1 MAFSALTDRGTLT
14 EKTSDTSI
22 GISPSAA
29 IAVGKLAVLWAV
41 TDNPTATDGATTDH
55 SVTDTDGHTWTRI
68 AEHTAA
74 GGGASNGVCAS
85 LWGTVATQEIG
96 TADSVNLAVGSAVTA
111 KTVGLMEVTMTA
123 SAFAVD
129 GSNQTLDGA
138 DGSATTLGS
147 LANVEHLWLNLWG
160 AEGVGTPTAPATDAD
175 YTFIN
180 AAGTTGGAG
189 ATNIRGA
196 LVARIFT
203 GTTDTATR
211 EGDSSTTEIQILAA
225 ISEDTG
231 GAGSVSPAA
240 IARSFTVPAVT
251 VKGSGVAAP
260 SAIARSF
267 TTPAPT
273 VKGSAVTAP
282 SAMTQAFT
290 IPAPTVKGGAVAAP
304 SVISMVVTIP
314 QVTASAGGTPG
325 TVTPAAISRAFAVNA
340 PTVSGAGKASPG
352 VAGTSATPQTV
363 TAKGGAVSSPGTIG
377 RAYTL
382 GQVSVAIPGT
392 VTPAVIVNVTA
403 VPAVTPLGGATVT
416 PSMIAV
422 PASLFASTV
431 KGAGAAA
438 PGTITVAFVIGQV
451 TVLTS
456 LPPTY
461 VEGGMAVVDLAG
473 AISSLIAEGAI
484 SVSIIEGSNPTSGGN

>member
-1 MAFSALTDRGTLT
+1 MAFSALTDRGTAT

-22 GISPSAA
+22 SISPNAA
-29 IAVGKLAVLWAV
+29 IAVGKLAILWAV

-74 GGGASNGVCAS
+74 GGGASSGVCAS

-129 GSNQTLDGA
+129 GSNQTLNGA

-160 AEGVGTPTAPATDAD
+160 AEGVGSATAPAADAD

-180 AAGTTGGAG
+180 ANGTSGGGG

-225 ISEDTG
+225 ISEASSDR
-231 GAGSVSPAA
+231 V
-240 IARSFTVPAVT
+240 ARSTWAEMEIPNAPRLARVTWAELQTGDAPRLARITWTEMEVP
-251 VKGSGVAAP
+251 
-260 SAIARSF
+260 
-267 TTPAPT
+267 
-273 VKGSAVTAP
+273 TAP
-282 SAMTQAFT
+282 RLARVRGRSW
-290 IPAPTVKGGAVAAP
+290 
-304 SVISMVVTIP
+304 
-314 QVTASAGGTPG
+314 
-325 TVTPAAISRAFAVNA
+325 R
-340 PTVSGAGKASPG
+340 
-352 VAGTSATPQTV
+352 SAT
-363 TAKGGAVSSPGTIG
+363 
-377 RAYTL
+377 L
-382 GQVSVAIPGT
+382 H
-392 VTPAVIVNVTA
+392 
-403 VPAVTPLGGATVT
+403 
-416 PSMIAV
+416 
-422 PASLFASTV
+422 
-431 KGAGAAA
+431 
-438 PGTITVAFVIGQV
+438 
-451 TVLTS
+451 
-456 LPPTY
+456 
-461 VEGGMAVVDLAG
+461 D
-473 AISSLIAEGAI
+473 
-484 SVSIIEGSNPTSGGN
+484 